1 MFSNSAIRHALR
13 ALRTDLLFT
22 VTALTVL
29 GLGIGANTAVF
40 TVVDSILLRPL
51 QYRDPDRLFSIDEIV
66 PQFASIAPL
75 LPVNSRHFL
84 EWKRQMKS
92 FEDVA
97 LADSREFNLTGSGEP
112 ERLPGAR
119 VTANFF
125 SVLGVAPEAGRQF
138 LMEEAQDGRDSVV
151 LISDALWKRRF
162 GSDPSLVGHDI
173 VLNGGPHLVAGILP
187 PWFRQHAI
195 KALSTTAQRQPEV
208 FKVWALKAESSGWAG
223 DHNYA
228 AVARLK
234 KGVSREQALAELNV
248 IQAGIKTHFEPE
260 VGKIDLLAS
269 LTPLK
274 DRVVDRSRVALL
286 LLLGAVGAV
295 LLIGCVNLGNLMLV
309 RASRRGRETA
319 IRLALGAEPRQVAGG
334 ILLESVLVALAG
346 GLLGIGVAFGLL
358 KMFAAWAPVDL
369 PRADEVAMSLPML
382 LFAMALAIVT
392 AALFGLVPAW
402 RLTKADPQEAL
413 RSGGR
418 GQSDSG
424 SKIHLREVLV
434 SIEAGLS
441 VALLIVAGLLSA
453 SFLRLGAVDPG
464 FVSRNVLTAEVSLP
478 LARYKDD
485 NARQRFYRDLVN
497 RLSSQP
503 GVIAAGA
510 VSVLPFNGTAWSDL
524 VSAEGDTRPASAKPI
539 VEYRPVS
546 PDYFRAMGIPLEKG
560 RSVQD
565 GDYPHKPAVL
575 SKMAAE
581 KIWPGQDPI
590 CKRFRRF
597 NPTLPPYE
605 VVGIVGDV
613 RGKGLEKEPV
623 PLIYVP
629 LWEHTPTTI
638 ALAVRTSGDP
648 VAAVGEV
655 RDVVRAADPQ
665 VPLSAIRTMV
675 QIEKNSLAQRSFEML
690 VAGVFAASALLLALI
705 GTYSVLAYSVA
716 SRTNEIGVR
725 MALGAAQPRV
735 IGMILVDG
743 LRPVLIGV
751 AAGAGL
757 ALLLGRFLKTLLYSI
772 SPADPMVFALVI
784 LTTLAT
790 GALASLIPA
799 RRAASVS
806 PMEALRHE

>member
-1 MFSNSAIRHALR
+1 MFSDSGIRHALR

-22 VTALTVL
+22 ITALIVL
-29 GLGIGANTAVF
+29 GLGLGANTAEF
-40 TVVDSILLRPL
+40 TVVDNILLRPL
-51 QYRDPDRLFSIDEIV
+51 QYRDPDRLFAVDEIV
-66 PQFASIAPL
+66 PQFANVAPL

-84 EWKRQMKS
+84 EWKRLMKS

-112 ERLPGAR
+112 ERLTGAR

-138 LMEEAQDGRDSVV
+138 LMEEAQDGHDNVV
-151 LISDALWKRRF
+151 LITEALWKRRF
-162 GSDPSLVGHDI
+162 GSDPALVGHDI
-173 VLNGGPHLVAGILP
+173 LLNGVPHLVAGILP
-187 PWFRQHAI
+187 PWFRQHAN
-195 KALSTTAQRQPEV
+195 KALSTTPQRQPEV
-208 FKVWALKAESSGWAG
+208 FKVWALKSEGDWSGS
-223 DHNYA
+223 HNYA

-234 KGVSREQALAELNV
+234 PGVTREQAVAELNV

-274 DRVVDRSRVALL
+274 DRVVERSRVALL

-334 ILLESVLVALAG
+334 ILLESLLVALAG
-346 GLLGIGVAFGLL
+346 GVLGIGVAFGLL
-358 KMFAAWAPVDL
+358 KMFATWAPVDL

-453 SFLRLGAVDPG
+453 SFLRLGAGDPG

-478 LARYKDD
+478 VARYKDD
-485 NARQRFYRDLVN
+485 TARQSFYRDLVN

-510 VSVLPFNGTAWSDL
+510 ISVLPFNGTAWSDL
-524 VSAEGDTRPASAKPI
+524 VSAEGDTRSASSKPI

-565 GDYPHKPAVL
+565 SDYPHKPAVL
-575 SKMAAE
+575 SKLAAE

-590 CKRFRRF
+590 GKRFRRF
-597 NPTLPPYE
+597 DPSLPPYE

-613 RGKGLEKEPV
+613 RGKGLEKDPV

-629 LWEHTPTTI
+629 LWELTPSTI

-655 RDVVRAADPQ
+655 RDVVRAADSQ

-675 QIEKNSLAQRSFEML
+675 QIENNSLAQRSFEML

-743 LRPVLIGV
+743 LKPVVIGV
-751 AAGAGL
+751 AAGSGI
-757 ALLLGRFLKTLLYSI
+757 ALLLGRFLNTLLYSI

-784 LTTLAT
+784 FATLAA
-790 GALASLIPA
+790 GSLASLIPA